1 MTNKFTLRL
10 AALLSVAVLGTA
22 ATFAETTSKKAI
34 KANDMAQG
42 IAAASSLSATAATQN
57 NYNKDNRVSVG
68 DITYFLENSLEVKP
82 GTGDAIAEAP
92 MRAAA
97 AVGPNVAG
105 KLAQNKVSVSLAEA
119 KNFVAFQ
126 MDIVVGSSASATAA
140 SAEIATA
147 LKTAGYQMA
156 SNYISASKTLR
167 VLAYHLSNKVY
178 NGAADEDLFSATF
191 TTSGTLEASNL
202 TFNNVLFVLEGDVNH
217 DVQGDGEISGVKTG
231 DLGDVNK
238 DGNVSVS
245 DISAML
251 DIIFERD
258 SYKTNPEK
266 YDCDA
271 ADINGRDGVTAADL
285 SLLLNIIFER

>member
-97 AVGPNVAG
+97 VVGPNVAG

-167 VLAYHLSNKVY
+167 VLAYHLANKVY
-178 NGAADEDLFSATF
+178 NGAAGEDLFSATF
-191 TTSGTLEASNL
+191 TSSGALEASNL

-217 DVQGDGEISGVKTG
+217 DVQGDGTISESGVKKG
-231 DLGDVNK
+231 DINR
-238 DGNVSVS
+238 DGKINSA
-245 DISAML
+245 DIMALIEIML
-251 DIIFERD
+251 NQ
-258 SYKTNPEK
+258 YKN
-266 YDCDA
+266 YDLDA
-271 ADINGRDGVTAADL
+271 ADINGDGKYNSVDIVAL
-285 SLLLNIIFER
+285 IGLM